1 MKTIDIIN
9 EISSR
14 ISDLEINFGF
24 NNKIGFLQVQGTTET
39 LNRYY
44 GQYEGLVLLYE
55 ELTDS
60 TWVTNPS
67 HNLISIS

>member
-1 MKTIDIIN
+1 MKTIDVIN
-9 EISSR
+9 EIASK
-14 ISDLEINFGF
+14 IGELEINFGF
-24 NNKIGFLQVQGTTET
+24 NNKTGFLQVQGTTET

-44 GQYEGLVLLYE
+44 GQYEGLVMLYE

-67 HNLISIS
+67 HNLIRLK

>member
-1 MKTIDIIN
+1 MKTIDIVN

-44 GQYEGLVLLYE
+44 GQEAMKLFE
-55 ELTDS
+55 EFKPL
-60 TWVTNPS
+60 
-67 HNLISIS
+67 